1 MVADANALFVQIHV
15 PERALSL
22 GVKRYMH
29 ESAPSKDEY
38 YFTSLVMLGKMQ
50 ASVAQ
55 QHCMSREDRL
65 GLIQTQLST
74 LRVEYDKITV
84 CRCRMRM
91 RMSHSH
97 YVAVACRI
105 CRMTATAW
113 MFVCDFP

>member
-91 RMSHSH
+91 SLSHVALCRCRMSHMSH
-97 YVAVACRI
+97 DSDS
-105 CRMTATAW
+105 MD
-113 MFVCDFP
+113 VCL